1 MHGEALLQDLAIIM
15 IVAGLVTVVF
25 HRLRQP
31 VVLGYILA
39 GLIVGP
45 HTPPFQFLKN
55 EHQTI
60 ESLAEI
66 GVVFLMFSLGLHFS
80 LRKLARVGA
89 TAVIAATLEI
99 VLMVLVGYLI
109 GRMFHWSKMDS
120 LFLGAILSISST
132 TIIVK
137 ALTDL
142 GRLKEKF
149 SELIFGILI
158 VEDILAIAMIA
169 LLSSIAMTGSFAVAD
184 VAKTLLTL
192 SVFLAV
198 VLTVGL
204 LTVPPLLRYVAR
216 FRSNEMLLIATLGLC
231 FGVSLIAVKLGYSVA
246 LGAFLIGAIMA
257 EAREAGKIE
266 TLIESVRDMF
276 SAVFFVAVGMLI
288 DPKLM
293 VQYWVPIVVITAV
306 VVVGKVLACTA
317 GTFLA
322 GHGPRTSL
330 RVGMGLAQI
339 GEFSFIIAQLGLTL
353 NVTSKFLYPI
363 AVTVSAITTL
373 LTPYLIRASDPMVNA
388 LERSGRSGLLS
399 YLEGY
404 GQWLG
409 RLSDGKRGDRQI
421 RRLLRKWAFQVALNI
436 ALLSGLFIVAAWLGG
451 YAEDYFTGAPR
462 WTGGPKALVWLAAM
476 LAALPLLVATF
487 RKLRA
492 AAMVIAEASIP
503 RSAGGAQTA
512 ALRAVVGNTIL
523 IAVSTGVVLW
533 VLLLSST
540 VLPPWPVLIALAVVI
555 ALVGVVSWG
564 SLVRVYAQA
573 QIALRATLT
582 TDHPPHVAPAPATDT
597 ETLPSMLKD
606 ALLETI
612 PLPSESAAAGK
623 LIRELQLR
631 TRTGASI
638 VGIERNGVSLIN
650 PGADDELLPGDRVL
664 LLGTGPQLAAARTAL
679 G

>member
-1 MHGEALLQDLAIIM
+1 
-15 IVAGLVTVVF
+15 
-25 HRLRQP
+25 

-99 VLMVLVGYLI
+99 MLMVLVGYLI

-373 LTPYLIRASDPMVNA
+373 LTPYLIRASDPMANA

-451 YAEDYFTGAPR
+451 YAEEYFTGAPR

-582 TDHPPHVAPAPATDT
+582 TDHPPHVAAAAAPATDA